1 MVSAMSKSRYTPRS
15 YGAAHGFPGAEMS
28 TMQHID
34 MMKGPGR
41 RAPLALALM
50 LSCFAPWIATAAAQS
65 QSASESAQAPSFA
78 FGSRSYINP
87 FPQTDRYHVHVIGD
101 GLATGLASGLE
112 EAFAQD
118 GTLKIINSTKPSA
131 GLARPDRAD
140 WAADIDELSKAQ
152 PIHIAVIMM
161 GTNDVRNIRNDKG
174 IARWG
179 EDAWRTAY
187 GEEIDKLV
195 KALKDKSVAIYWVGL
210 PVMAAP
216 KTNEAMALINDI
228 IRERTYIGGVKFV
241 DTWSGFTDQLGA
253 FSAYGPDLTGQSKRL
268 REPDGASFTA
278 RGNRKLANF
287 VEIILRRDLAAAK
300 AERNIPLAGDNEE
313 QGRLVPKVREAEAP
327 ASDGA
332 NANPAAPNGSATP
345 APGNL
350 PSAIAEKAAPVPPQV
365 APTLPA
371 SATPAR
377 DAPAPNAIAAFA
389 SGYSPPGETIVG
401 DIGEGVTG
409 LATVSPVADLN
420 ANLGERRLPVTER
433 LYYKTLVKGE
443 ALKPKPSRADDFKWP
458 RG

>member
-1 MVSAMSKSRYTPRS
+1 MWTTQRNDVKRGLARWACLVS
-15 YGAAHGFPGAEMS
+15 G
-28 TMQHID
+28 
-34 MMKGPGR
+34 
-41 RAPLALALM
+41 LM
-50 LSCFAPWIATAAAQS
+50 LFCVAPWIEIAAAQ
-65 QSASESAQAPSFA
+65 SAQAPSFA

-101 GLATGLASGLE
+101 GLATGLAGGLD
-112 EAFAQD
+112 EAFSQD

-140 WAADIDELSKAQ
+140 WAADIEELSKAQ

-161 GTNDVRNIRNDKG
+161 GTNDVRNIKNDKG
-174 IARWG
+174 LFRWG
-179 EDAWRTAY
+179 EDSWRTAY

-210 PVMAAP
+210 PVMQTP
-216 KTNEAMALINDI
+216 KTNEAMALINDV

-253 FSAYGPDLTGQSKRL
+253 FSAFGPDLTGQSKRL
-268 REPDGASFTA
+268 REPDGMSFTA

-300 AERNIPLAGDNEE
+300 AERNIPLAGDLEE
-313 QGRLVPKVREAEAP
+313 QSRLVPKVHEPEAAVN
-327 ASDGA
+327 DGA
-332 NANPAAPNGSATP
+332 SSGPAAPNTSATP
-345 APGNL
+345 LPGGQS
-350 PSAIAEKAAPVPPQV
+350 PPAAAEKAALAPLPA
-365 APTLPA
+365 APTVPA
-371 SATPAR
+371 SANPAR
-377 DAPAPNAIAAFA
+377 DAPAPSAISAFA

>member
-1 MVSAMSKSRYTPRS
+1 
-15 YGAAHGFPGAEMS
+15 MS
-28 TMQHID
+28 TMQRINVV
-34 MMKGPGR
+34 KKPSLW
-41 RAPLALALM
+41 AALLPALV
-50 LSCFAPWIATAAAQS
+50 LLCLAPWIGKAAAQS
-65 QSASESAQAPSFA
+65 PSAGQSVQAPSFN

-101 GLATGLASGLE
+101 GMATGLASGLE

-118 GTLKIINSTKPSA
+118 GTLKIVNSTKPTA

-140 WAADIDELSKAQ
+140 WAADIEELSKAQ
-152 PIHIAVIMM
+152 PIHIAIIMM
-161 GTNDVRNIRNDKG
+161 GTNDVRNIKNDKG
-174 IARWG
+174 VAKWG

-210 PVMAAP
+210 PVMQAP

-228 IRERTYIGGVKFV
+228 IRERTYLGGVKFV

-268 REPDGASFTA
+268 REPDGVSFTA

-287 VEIILRRDLAAAK
+287 VEILLRRDLAAAK
-300 AERNIPLAGDNEE
+300 AERNIPLAGDDEE
-313 QGRLVPKVREAEAP
+313 QNRLVPKAREPEAAVNDTANP
-327 ASDGA
+327 TPLPGSEQA
-332 NANPAAPNGSATP
+332 NATADKGAAVPQQAAPNVP
-345 APGNL
+345 
-350 PSAIAEKAAPVPPQV
+350 PSA
-365 APTLPA
+365 
-371 SATPAR
+371 SPAR
-377 DAPAPNAIAAFA
+377 DAPAPNAIAAAFA

>member
-1 MVSAMSKSRYTPRS
+1 MSNMKR
-15 YGAAHGFPGAEMS
+15 
-28 TMQHID
+28 ID
-34 MMKGPGR
+34 VMR
-41 RAPLALALM
+41 RPARWACVLTALM
-50 LSCFAPWIATAAAQS
+50 LAAFGPWIPAAA
-65 QSASESAQAPSFA
+65 AQAPSFA

-101 GLATGLASGLE
+101 GLGTGLASGLE

-118 GTLKIINSTKPSA
+118 GTLKIINSTKPTA

-140 WAADIDELSKAQ
+140 WAADIEELSKAQ
-152 PIHIAVIMM
+152 PIHIAIIMM
-161 GTNDVRNIRNDKG
+161 GANDVRNIKTDKG
-174 IARWG
+174 LARWG
-179 EDAWRTAY
+179 EEAWRTAY
-187 GEEIDKLV
+187 GGEIDKLV

-287 VEIILRRDLAAAK
+287 VEIMLRRDLAAAK
-300 AERNIPLAGDNEE
+300 AERNIPLAGDDEE
-313 QGRLVPKVREAEAP
+313 QSRLVPKIREPEA
-327 ASDGA
+327 AANDGA
-332 NANPAAPNGSATP
+332 NPTP
-345 APGNL
+345 VPGGQ
-350 PSAIAEKAAPVPPQV
+350 PPPAIAAKGTPVPPQA
-365 APTLPA
+365 APTVPA
-371 SATPAR
+371 AANPAR
-377 DAPAPNAIAAFA
+377 DAPAPNAISAFA
-389 SGYSPPGETIVG
+389 SGYSPPGETIIG

>member
-1 MVSAMSKSRYTPRS
+1 MQRIDVNSSRARW
-15 YGAAHGFPGAEMS
+15 AWL
-28 TMQHID
+28 
-34 MMKGPGR
+34 
-41 RAPLALALM
+41 LAALM
-50 LSCFAPWIATAAAQS
+50 LVAFAALIETAAAQPAQAPS
-65 QSASESAQAPSFA
+65 QSGQAPSFA
-78 FGSRSYINP
+78 FRSRSYINP

-118 GTLKIINSTKPSA
+118 GTLKIINSTKPTA
-131 GLARPDRAD
+131 GLARPDRSD
-140 WAADIDELSKAQ
+140 WAADIEELAKAQ
-152 PIHIAVIMM
+152 PIHIAVVMM
-161 GTNDVRNIRNDKG
+161 GTNDVRNIKTDKG
-174 IARWG
+174 VARWG
-179 EDAWRTAY
+179 EEAWRTAY

-228 IRERTYIGGVKFV
+228 LRERTYISGVKFV
-241 DTWSGFTDQLGA
+241 DTWNGFTDQLGA

-278 RGNRKLANF
+278 RGNRKLANY

-300 AERNIPLAGDNEE
+300 SERNIPLAGDDEE
-313 QGRLVPKVREAEAP
+313 QGRLVPKAGEPEAA
-327 ASDGA
+327 ANDGA
-332 NANPAAPNGSATP
+332 NPSPAAPDASATP
-345 APGNL
+345 VPGGQAP
-350 PSAIAEKAAPVPPQV
+350 PARAETGAPVQPQT
-365 APTLPA
+365 APTVPA
-371 SATPAR
+371 AANPAR
-377 DAPAPNAIAAFA
+377 DAPAPNAISAFA
-389 SGYSPPGETIVG
+389 SGYSPPGETIIG

-443 ALKPKPSRADDFKWP
+443 ALKSKPSRADDFKWP

>member
-1 MVSAMSKSRYTPRS
+1 
-15 YGAAHGFPGAEMS
+15 MS
-28 TMQHID
+28 TMQHFHVMRRPARWTCLLPA
-34 MMKGPGR
+34 MM
-41 RAPLALALM
+41 LAAFGSWM
-50 LSCFAPWIATAAAQS
+50 PTAAAQS
-65 QSASESAQAPSFA
+65 QSAQAPSFA

-118 GTLKIINSTKPSA
+118 GTLKIINSAKPTA

-140 WAADIDELSKAQ
+140 WPADIEELSKAQ
-152 PIHIAVIMM
+152 PIHIAIIMM
-161 GTNDVRNIRNDKG
+161 GTNDVRNIRTDKG
-174 IARWG
+174 LARWG

-210 PVMAAP
+210 PVMQAP

-228 IRERTYIGGVKFV
+228 IRERSYIGGVKFV

-300 AERNIPLAGDNEE
+300 AERNIPLAGDVEE
-313 QGRLVPKVREAEAP
+313 QSRLVPKVSEPETAAD
-327 ASDGA
+327 DGA
-332 NANPAAPNGSATP
+332 NPGPAAPGSSPTP
-345 APGNL
+345 VPGGQ
-350 PSAIAEKAAPVPPQV
+350 PPAAIAEKSATGLPLASPAV
-365 APTLPA
+365 PA
-371 SATPAR
+371 SASPAR
-377 DAPAPNAIAAFA
+377 DAPAANPASAFA

>member
-1 MVSAMSKSRYTPRS
+1 
-15 YGAAHGFPGAEMS
+15 
-28 TMQHID
+28 MQRITTI
-34 MMKGPGR
+34 R
-41 RAPLALALM
+41 RQVPWARLLPALM
-50 LSCFAPWIATAAAQS
+50 LFCCAPWIGTAAAQS
-65 QSASESAQAPSFA
+65 PPGGQSAQAPSFA

-140 WAADIDELSKAQ
+140 WAADIEELSKAQ

-161 GTNDVRNIRNDKG
+161 GTNDVRNIKNDKG
-174 IARWG
+174 LFRWG
-179 EDAWRTAY
+179 EESWRTAY
-187 GEEIDKLV
+187 GEEIDKLA
-195 KALKDKSVAIYWVGL
+195 KALKDKSVAVYWVGL
-210 PVMAAP
+210 PVMQAP

-228 IRERTYIGGVKFV
+228 IRERTYLGGMKFV

-268 REPDGASFTA
+268 REPDGMSFTA

-300 AERNIPLAGDNEE
+300 AERNIPLAGDDEE
-313 QGRLVPKVREAEAP
+313 QSRLVPKVREPETAANE
-327 ASDGA
+327 GA
-332 NANPAAPNGSATP
+332 NPTPLPGVQPPA
-345 APGNL
+345 
-350 PSAIAEKAAPVPPQV
+350 AIAEKTAPTAPQTAPVP
-365 APTLPA
+365 A
-371 SATPAR
+371 SANPAR
-377 DAPAPNAIAAFA
+377 DAPSPGAIAAFA

>member
-1 MVSAMSKSRYTPRS
+1 MVDKTRESGTG
-15 YGAAHGFPGAEMS
+15 GAGWASLLPALV
-28 TMQHID
+28 
-34 MMKGPGR
+34 
-41 RAPLALALM
+41 LAVFAALWDPA
-50 LSCFAPWIATAAAQS
+50 SAQS
-65 QSASESAQAPSFA
+65 QQGPSQSGQAPAFA
-78 FGSRSYINP
+78 FRSRSYITP

-140 WAADIDELSKAQ
+140 WAADIEELAKAQ

-161 GTNDVRNIRNDKG
+161 GTNDVRNIRTDKG

-179 EDAWRTAY
+179 EEAWRTAY
-187 GEEIDKLV
+187 ADEIDKLI
-195 KALKDKSVAIYWVGL
+195 KALKDKSVAVYWVGL
-210 PVMAAP
+210 PVMQNA
-216 KTNEAMALINDI
+216 KTNEAMAFINDI

-241 DTWSGFTDQLGA
+241 DTLNGFTDQLGA
-253 FSAYGPDLTGQSKRL
+253 FTAYGPDLTGQSKRL
-268 REPDGASFTA
+268 REPDGVSFTG
-278 RGNRKLANF
+278 RGNRKLANY
-287 VEIILRRDLAAAK
+287 VEIILRNDLAAAK
-300 AERNIPLAGDNEE
+300 AERNIPLAGDDEE
-313 QGRLVPKVREAEAP
+313 QSRLVPKAGEPEAAAANEAANPTPVPVSPGGPPVADQTPGPAP
-327 ASDGA
+327 AE
-332 NANPAAPNGSATP
+332 NAAPQPRTAP
-345 APGNL
+345 A
-350 PSAIAEKAAPVPPQV
+350 I
-365 APTLPA
+365 PA
-371 SATPAR
+371 SANPAR
-377 DAPAPNAIAAFA
+377 DAPAPGVISAFN

-401 DIGEGVTG
+401 DIGAGVTG

>member
-1 MVSAMSKSRYTPRS
+1 MD
-15 YGAAHGFPGAEMS
+15 FPGAEVS
-28 TMQHID
+28 TMQRID
-34 MMKGPGR
+34 MIGSPER
-41 RAPLALALM
+41 WACLLPALL
-50 LSCFAPWIATAAAQS
+50 LLCLAPWIDPAAAQS
-65 QSASESAQAPSFA
+65 PSAAQSAQTPSFA

-118 GTLKIINSTKPSA
+118 GTLKIVNSTKPSA

-140 WAADIDELSKAQ
+140 WAADIEELSKAQ
-152 PIHIAVIMM
+152 PIHIAVVMM
-161 GTNDVRNIRNDKG
+161 GTNDVRNIRTDKG
-174 IARWG
+174 VVRWG
-179 EDAWRTAY
+179 EEAWRAAY
-187 GEEIDKLV
+187 GEEVDKLA
-195 KALKDKSVAIYWVGL
+195 KALKDKSVAVYWVGL
-210 PVMAAP
+210 PVMQAP

-268 REPDGASFTA
+268 REPDGISFTA

-287 VEIILRRDLAAAK
+287 VEIVLRRDLAAAK
-300 AERNIPLAGDNEE
+300 AERNIPLAGDIEE
-313 QGRLVPKVREAEAP
+313 QGRLVPKVREPEA
-327 ASDGA
+327 AA
-332 NANPAAPNGSATP
+332 NPGPAAPNASETPVPGGQSTP
-345 APGNL
+345 AV
-350 PSAIAEKAAPVPPQV
+350 AEKTTLVTPQAAPTV
-365 APTLPA
+365 PA
-371 SATPAR
+371 SANPAR

>member
-1 MVSAMSKSRYTPRS
+1 
-15 YGAAHGFPGAEMS
+15 
-28 TMQHID
+28 
-34 MMKGPGR
+34 
-41 RAPLALALM
+41 
-50 LSCFAPWIATAAAQS
+50 
-65 QSASESAQAPSFA
+65 
-78 FGSRSYINP
+78 
-87 FPQTDRYHVHVIGD
+87 VHVIGD

-118 GTLKIINSTKPSA
+118 GTLKIINSTKPTA

-140 WAADIDELSKAQ
+140 WAADIEELSKAQ

-161 GTNDVRNIRNDKG
+161 GTNDVRNIKNDKG
-174 IARWG
+174 LFRWG
-179 EDAWRTAY
+179 EDSWRTAY

-210 PVMAAP
+210 PVMQAP

-287 VEIILRRDLAAAK
+287 VEIMLRRDLAAAK
-300 AERNIPLAGDNEE
+300 SERNIPLAGDDEE
-313 QGRLVPKVREAEAP
+313 QGRLVPKLREPEAAASNGANPTPLPGGESSPAIAENGAAVPPQAGPNAP
-327 ASDGA
+327 AS
-332 NANPAAPNGSATP
+332 AP
-345 APGNL
+345 
-350 PSAIAEKAAPVPPQV
+350 PVG
-365 APTLPA
+365 
-371 SATPAR
+371 

-389 SGYSPPGETIVG
+389 SGYSPPGETIIG

>member
-1 MVSAMSKSRYTPRS
+1 MLN
-15 YGAAHGFPGAEMS
+15 
-28 TMQHID
+28 MQHID
-34 MMKGPGR
+34 VGR
-41 RAPLALALM
+41 GLARSARLAMALM
-50 LSCFAPWIATAAAQS
+50 LTGVALGVPAAVAQS
-65 QSASESAQAPSFA
+65 QSGGQSAQGPSFA

-161 GTNDVRNIRNDKG
+161 GTNDVRNIKNDKG
-174 IARWG
+174 LFRWG
-179 EDAWRTAY
+179 EESWRTAY
-187 GEEIDKLV
+187 AEEIDKLV
-195 KALKDKSVAIYWVGL
+195 KALKDRSIATYWVGL
-210 PVMAAP
+210 PVMQAP

-241 DTWSGFTDQLGA
+241 DTWGGFTDQLGA

-287 VEIILRRDLAAAK
+287 VEIMLRRDLAAAK
-300 AERNIPLAGDNEE
+300 AERNIPLAGDDEE
-313 QGRLVPKVREAEAP
+313 QGRLVPKARAPEAAALDGAGP
-327 ASDGA
+327 ASDASPAPAPGA
-332 NANPAAPNGSATP
+332 QAPAAIAVLPQAAPN
-345 APGNL
+345 
-350 PSAIAEKAAPVPPQV
+350 V
-365 APTLPA
+365 PA
-371 SATPAR
+371 SANPAR
-377 DAPAPNAIAAFA
+377 DAPPSAISAFA
-389 SGYSPPGETIVG
+389 SGYSPPGETILG

-409 LATVSPVADLN
+409 LATVSPAADLN

-443 ALKPKPSRADDFKWP
+443 ALKAQPNRADDFKWP